1 MNRDD
6 VINKVFPHSLF
17 GYDPVAVDAFLDE
30 VIREFDRMTNTIDV
44 LQFKLTQELGSAK
57 MTNDVLSAQLARTAF
72 EYRAEQLLPEH
83 MEQPDV
89 PADEPEPESEPEKE
103 PETEPETEPEP
114 EPEKEPEPEPETEP
128 EPEPENEPET
138 EPEPAPGSEPGSAPE
153 SEPGS
158 APGSAPD
165 NTPAPAA
172 KKRKKHKKN
181 KH

>member
-57 MTNDVLSAQLARTAF
+57 MTNDVLAAQLARTAF
-72 EYRAEQLLPEH
+72 EYRAEQFLPEH
-83 MEQPDV
+83 ME
-89 PADEPEPESEPEKE
+89 PAPEEAQHEAAPAETAQEETEPEAACTEAAPAETAPEKADEPEKE
-103 PETEPETEPEP
+103 PELAEAALAETAPQKTEG
-114 EPEKEPEPEPETEP
+114 
-128 EPEPENEPET
+128 PENAAEP
-138 EPEPAPGSEPGSAPE
+138 PK
-153 SEPGS
+153 
-158 APGSAPD
+158 
-165 NTPAPAA
+165 N
-172 KKRKKHKKN
+172 KKKKHRH

>member
-57 MTNDVLSAQLARTAF
+57 MTNDVLAAQLARTAF
-72 EYRAEQLLPEH
+72 EYRAEQFLPEH
-83 MEQPDV
+83 MEPA
-89 PADEPEPESEPEKE
+89 PEETEPEAACAEAAPAETAPEKADEPEKESELAEAAPA
-103 PETEPETEPEP
+103 ETAPQKTEG
-114 EPEKEPEPEPETEP
+114 
-128 EPEPENEPET
+128 PENAAEP
-138 EPEPAPGSEPGSAPE
+138 PK
-153 SEPGS
+153 
-158 APGSAPD
+158 
-165 NTPAPAA
+165 N
-172 KKRKKHKKN
+172 KKKKHRH

>member
-57 MTNDVLSAQLARTAF
+57 MTNDVLAAQLARTAF
-72 EYRAEQLLPEH
+72 EYRAEQFLPEH
-83 MEQPDV
+83 MEPAPEEAQPEEA
-89 PADEPEPESEPEKE
+89 PAETAQE
-103 PETEPETEPEP
+103 ETEPEAACAEAAPAETAPQKTE
-114 EPEKEPEPEPETEP
+114 
-128 EPEPENEPET
+128 
-138 EPEPAPGSEPGSAPE
+138 GSENAA
-153 SEPGS
+153 EPQK
-158 APGSAPD
+158 
-165 NTPAPAA
+165 N
-172 KKRKKHKKN
+172 KKKKHRH